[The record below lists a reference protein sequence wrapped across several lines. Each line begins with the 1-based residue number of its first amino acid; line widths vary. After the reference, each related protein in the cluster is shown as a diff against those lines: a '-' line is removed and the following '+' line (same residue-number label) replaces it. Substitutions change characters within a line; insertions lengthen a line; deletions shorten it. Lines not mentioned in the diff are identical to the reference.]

1 MDFSYLRRRWI
12 RPLLR
17 DPLILPFY
25 VPAFLVFLGFG
36 FITPVLPLYVESFE
50 ISYRWVGLVLSAQ
63 AFGMLL
69 SDLPN
74 GLLLRRLGHK
84 WAMLLGIGAL
94 VLARLAFSWAGSV
107 PELFLY
113 RLLSG
118 FGMSLYGVARH
129 AYVTGRAKV
138 ATRGRALA
146 LFGGLM
152 RIGRFIGPM
161 VGGYLAAGLGLR
173 FSFVVSG
180 LVSALGIMFVLTFV
194 SPDPSGEMPSSEVTA
209 RDSGVRLLP
218 MLGRQLELLVPAGV
232 GQIFVQ
238 MIRSGRGTIIPL
250 YAAGVIGMEVDEIG
264 LMVGIAAAVEMMMF
278 IPAGWLMDNMGRKYA
293 LVPSFAI
300 QAIAMALVPLTQ
312 GFGALLACASLAGL
326 GNGLSS
332 GGMMTLGADLA
343 PTKGRGEFLGVWRLI
358 GDAGGTGGPA
368 VVGWVADAFAL
379 PSAALAMGASGM
391 MAALIFGFLL
401 PETRQPESEM
411 VSAASG

>member
-1 MDFSYLRRRWI
+1 M
-12 RPLLR
+12 R

-36 FITPVLPLYVESFE
+36 FIAPVLPIYVESFE
-50 ISYRWVGLVLSAQ
+50 VSYRWVGLVVSAQ
-63 AFGMLL
+63 ALGMLF
-69 SDLPN
+69 SDLPS

-84 WAMLLGIGAL
+84 RAMLLGIGAL
-94 VLARLAFSWAGSV
+94 VIARLAFSWARSV

-113 RLLSG
+113 RLISG

-129 AYVTGRAKV
+129 AFVAGRAEV

-161 VGGYLAAGLGLR
+161 IGGYLAASLGLR

-180 LVSALGIMFVLTFV
+180 MVSALGILFVIAFIPGRQSGRV
-194 SPDPSGEMPSSEVTA
+194 SAFEQPAHTSK
-209 RDSGVRLLP
+209 VRLFP
-218 MLGRQLELLVPAGV
+218 MLQRQLDLLIPAGL

-250 YAAGVIGMEVDEIG
+250 YAAAVIGMEVDQVG
-264 LMVGIAAAVEMMMF
+264 LMMGIAAAVEMIMF
-278 IPAGWLMDNMGRKYA
+278 IPAGWLMDNLGRKYA

-300 QAIAMALVPLTQ
+300 QAVAMALVPLTQ
-312 GFGALLACASLAGL
+312 SFGALLVCASLAGL

-343 PTKGRGEFLGVWRLI
+343 PSEGRGEFLGVWRLI

-379 PSAALAMGASGM
+379 PSAALAMGASGL

-401 PETRQPESEM
+401 PETRQPDPEM
-411 VSAASG
+411 VSAAS

>member
-1 MDFSYLRRRWI
+1 MKLFRLQKRWI

-36 FITPVLPLYVESFE
+36 FISPVLPLYVEGFE
-50 ISYRWVGLVLSAQ
+50 VSYRWVGLVLSAQ
-63 AFGMLL
+63 AFGMLI
-69 SDLPN
+69 SDLPS
-74 GLLLRRLGHK
+74 GFLLRRLGHK
-84 WAMLLGIGAL
+84 RAMLLGIGAL

-107 PELFLY
+107 SELFVYQLI
-113 RLLSG
+113 SG
-118 FGMSLYGVARH
+118 FGMSIYGVARH
-129 AYVTGRAKV
+129 AYVAGRAEV

-146 LFGGLM
+146 LFGGLL
-152 RIGRFIGPM
+152 RIGRFIGPLI
-161 VGGYLAAGLGLR
+161 GGYLAAGLGLR

-180 LVSALGIMFVLTFV
+180 AVSALGILFVLYFIPRGQSDKTPGFELAA
-194 SPDPSGEMPSSEVTA
+194 DDSE
-209 RDSGVRLLP
+209 VRLLP
-218 MLGRQLELLVPAGV
+218 MLRRQSDLLLPAGI

-250 YAAGVIGMEVDEIG
+250 YAAGVIGMEVDQVG
-264 LMVGIAAAVEMMMF
+264 LMMGIAAAVEMVMF
-278 IPAGWLMDNMGRKYA
+278 VPAGWLMDNLGRKYA
-293 LVPSFAI
+293 LVPSFTI
-300 QAIAMALVPLTQ
+300 QAVAMALVPLTQ
-312 GFGALLACASLAGL
+312 SFGTLLACASLAGL

-343 PTKGRGEFLGVWRLI
+343 PSNRRGEFLGVWRLI

-401 PETRQPESEM
+401 PETRHLDPEM
-411 VSAASG
+411 VSAAS

>member
-1 MDFSYLRRRWI
+1 MKLSRLRRRWI
-12 RPLLR
+12 RPLAR
-17 DPLILPFY
+17 DPLIFPFY

-36 FITPVLPLYVESFE
+36 FVSPVLPIYVESFD
-50 ISYRWVGLVLSAQ
+50 ISHRWVGLVLSAQ
-63 AFGMLL
+63 AFGMLI

-84 WAMLLGIGAL
+84 RAMLLGIGAL

-107 PELFLY
+107 PELIIY

-129 AYVTGRAKV
+129 AFVTGRAEV

-152 RIGRFIGPM
+152 RIGRFIGPVM
-161 VGGYLAAGLGLR
+161 GGYLAAALGFR
-173 FSFVVSG
+173 FSFIVSG
-180 LVSALGIMFVLTFV
+180 FVSALGILFVVAFIPGLQFDDASAVDLT
-194 SPDPSGEMPSSEVTA
+194 A
-209 RDSGVRLLP
+209 HDSGVRLLP
-218 MLGRQLELLVPAGV
+218 MLRRQLDLLVPAGV
-232 GQIFVQ
+232 GQVFVQ

-250 YAAGVIGMEVDEIG
+250 YAAGVIGMEVDQVG

-278 IPAGWLMDNMGRKYA
+278 IPAGWLMDNLGRKYA

-300 QAIAMALVPLTQ
+300 QAVAMALVPLTQ
-312 GFGALLACASLAGL
+312 SFGALLACASLAGL

-343 PTKGRGEFLGVWRLI
+343 PSKGRGEFLGVWRLI

-401 PETRQPESEM
+401 PETRQLDTEM
-411 VSAASG
+411 VSAAS

>member
-1 MDFSYLRRRWI
+1 MKLSRLRRRWI
-12 RPLLR
+12 RPLVR
-17 DPLILPFY
+17 DPLIFPFY

-36 FITPVLPLYVESFE
+36 FVSPVLPIYVESFD

-63 AFGMLL
+63 AFGMLI

-84 WAMLLGIGAL
+84 RAMLLGIGAL

-107 PELFLY
+107 PELIIY

-129 AYVTGRAKV
+129 AFVTGRAEV

-152 RIGRFIGPM
+152 RIGRFIGP
-161 VGGYLAAGLGLR
+161 VIGGYLAAALGFR
-173 FSFVVSG
+173 FSFVVSS
-180 LVSALGIMFVLTFV
+180 LVSALGVLFVVAFIPGLRSDDASAVDLT
-194 SPDPSGEMPSSEVTA
+194 A
-209 RDSGVRLLP
+209 HDSGVRLFP
-218 MLGRQLELLVPAGV
+218 MLRRQLDLLVPAGV
-232 GQIFVQ
+232 GQVFVQ
-238 MIRSGRGTIIPL
+238 MVRSGRGTIIPL
-250 YAAGVIGMEVDEIG
+250 YAAGVIGMEVDQVG

-300 QAIAMALVPLTQ
+300 QAVAMALVPLTHS
-312 GFGALLACASLAGL
+312 FGALLACASLAGL

-343 PTKGRGEFLGVWRLI
+343 PSKGRGEFLGVWRLI

-401 PETRQPESEM
+401 PETRQLDTEM
-411 VSAASG
+411 VSAAS

>member
-1 MDFSYLRRRWI
+1 
-12 RPLLR
+12 
-17 DPLILPFY
+17 
-25 VPAFLVFLGFG
+25 
-36 FITPVLPLYVESFE
+36 
-50 ISYRWVGLVLSAQ
+50 
-63 AFGMLL
+63 
-69 SDLPN
+69 
-74 GLLLRRLGHK
+74 
-84 WAMLLGIGAL
+84 
-94 VLARLAFSWAGSV
+94 
-107 PELFLY
+107 
-113 RLLSG
+113 
-118 FGMSLYGVARH
+118 
-129 AYVTGRAKV
+129 
-138 ATRGRALA
+138 
-146 LFGGLM
+146 
-152 RIGRFIGPM
+152 
-161 VGGYLAAGLGLR
+161 
-173 FSFVVSG
+173 
-180 LVSALGIMFVLTFV
+180 
-194 SPDPSGEMPSSEVTA
+194 
-209 RDSGVRLLP
+209 
-218 MLGRQLELLVPAGV
+218 
-232 GQIFVQ
+232 